1 MPGPT
6 ITISPAP
13 GPVARWSNIV
23 VEITDTVPVVLELIR
38 VRPLLGVDHVVAF
51 QSGAAPAT
59 AFAYS
64 NFPLISTEAITNGYR
79 YTFQGS
85 WVTSFDVIV
94 DARNATDGSTV
105 SASFLADD
113 PYVPLALIPPTSP
126 APGPIGADDP
136 IVLDMNY
143 DSGISSYAIYVL
155 YADEFMQLVVAE
167 LAAFAVFG
175 VVGMPPYTAVES
187 NPSPDVLRVTLQNLN
202 GWRRGLFQVY
212 VASTTDGVPLFVEP
226 EGIFDGAAWTSTA
239 TAPGVTV
246 ISPTPGTPIAATT
259 PIVFEVVDD
268 SGAFR
273 RVLVAVYDP
282 TTGATVIVH
291 DGDAF
296 LGGFALKSE
305 RTLIAGGFR
314 FAIVPDN
321 GWTASPTLRVFA
333 IDRTGDEV

>member
-105 SASFLADD
+105 SASFLAAQ
-113 PYVPLALIPPTSP
+113 PHVPLALVPPASP
-126 APGPIGADDP
+126 ALGPIGADDP

-143 DSGISSYAIYVL
+143 DGGI
-155 YADEFMQLVVAE
+155 
-167 LAAFAVFG
+167 
-175 VVGMPPYTAVES
+175 
-187 NPSPDVLRVTLQNLN
+187 
-202 GWRRGLFQVY
+202 
-212 VASTTDGVPLFVEP
+212 
-226 EGIFDGAAWTSTA
+226 
-239 TAPGVTV
+239 
-246 ISPTPGTPIAATT
+246 
-259 PIVFEVVDD
+259 DD

-314 FAIVPDN
+314 YTVVSDS
-321 GWTASPTLRVFA
+321 GWTSSPMLRVFA
-333 IDRTGDEV
+333 IDRAGREA